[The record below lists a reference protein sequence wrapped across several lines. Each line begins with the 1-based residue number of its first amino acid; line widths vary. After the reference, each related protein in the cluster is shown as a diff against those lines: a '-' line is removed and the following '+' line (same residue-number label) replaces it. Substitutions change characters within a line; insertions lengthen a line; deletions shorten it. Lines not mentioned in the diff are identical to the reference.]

1 MMRNTGISTKLI
13 TVLLLNLA
21 ALPSQAQM
29 RQPSVD
35 TIEDP
40 VPSQC
45 LAMAQAIP
53 GATYAN
59 LRSDG
64 ISASKL
70 HLANIADQSVR
81 FTYVGHATYE
91 IESPEGVIIATD
103 YNGWMGNSMPTI
115 ATMNKAHRTH
125 YTDTPDPGIQQVLR
139 GWNPEGGPARHMVTV
154 KDVYVRN
161 VPTDI
166 RRYGE
171 MEADGNS
178 IFIFETAGLCIGH
191 LGHLHHPLTDKHYGA
206 IGRLD
211 VVMVPVDGG
220 LTMSQER
227 MSELTKRL
235 QSSVVLPM
243 HRNGRSM
250 ESFLALMPDFKPD
263 WRNSDTMEVSL
274 RTLPKQPSI
283 VILNGT

>member
-1 MMRNTGISTKLI
+1 MRNTGLSTALVAVLSIS
-13 TVLLLNLA
+13 VF
-21 ALPSQAQM
+21 ALPTQAQM
-29 RQPSVD
+29 PQPPMAD
-35 TIEDP
+35 DP

-45 LAMAQAIP
+45 LAMAKAIP

-59 LRSDG
+59 FQLKRAGPLRPQFVSTG
-64 ISASKL
+64 
-70 HLANIADQSVR
+70 DQLVR
-81 FTYVGHATYE
+81 FTYVGHSTYE
-91 IESPEGVIIATD
+91 IESPEGVVIATD
-103 YNGWMGNSMPTI
+103 YNGWLGNSMPTI

-125 YTDTPDPGIQQVLR
+125 YTDTPDPGIHHVLR
-139 GWNPEGGPARHMVTV
+139 GWNPEGGPARHAVTV

-220 LTMSQER
+220 LTMSQNR

-235 QSSVVLPM
+235 QSSIVLPM

-250 ESFLALMPDFKPD
+250 ESFLALLPDFAPE
-263 WRNSDTMEVSL
+263 WRDSDTMEVSL
-274 RTLPKQPSI
+274 RTLPSRPSI
-283 VILNGT
+283 VILRGT